1 MSFRNRA
8 EAAKKLAERLSPYK
22 GKNPLVLAIPRGAVP
37 MARILADALG
47 GELDVVLVRK
57 LGAPLNPELAV
68 GSVDESGWAYVA
80 DFAASTGADAA
91 YIEEEKQRQ
100 LAVMRMRRAQYTAA
114 RASIDPAG
122 RIVIVVD
129 DGLATGATMISA
141 LHALHA
147 KNPAKLIAAVP
158 VSPPDTLRKVEK
170 LADETVCLEAPEY
183 FMAVGQFYAEFPQV
197 EDEEVMALLR
207 AAPRAQQ
214 HK

>member
-1 MSFRNRA
+1 MSFRNRV
-8 EAAKKLAERLSPYK
+8 EAAHRLIERLSAYK
-22 GKNPLVLAIPRGAVP
+22 GKNPLVLAIPRGAVQ
-37 MARILADALG
+37 MGRLLADALG

-57 LGAPLNPELAV
+57 LGAPMNPEFAV

-80 DFAASTGADAA
+80 DYAASAGADAA

-100 LAVMRMRRAQYTAA
+100 LEVMRQRRAQYTAA
-114 RASIDPAG
+114 RSSIDPAG

-141 LHALHA
+141 LHALRA
-147 KNPAKLIAAVP
+147 RKPARLIAAVP

-197 EDEEVMALLR
+197 EDEEVIALLR

>member
-1 MSFRNRA
+1 MAFRNRA
-8 EAAKKLAERLSPYK
+8 EAAHKLAERLSAYK

-57 LGAPLNPELAV
+57 LGAPMNPEFAV

-80 DFAASTGADAA
+80 DYAASAGADAA

-100 LAVMRMRRAQYTAA
+100 LEVMRQRRAQYTAA
-114 RASIDPAG
+114 RSSIDPAG

-141 LHALHA
+141 LHALRA
-147 KNPAKLIAAVP
+147 RKPARLIAAVP

-197 EDEEVMALLR
+197 EDEEVIALLR
-207 AAPRAQQ
+207 AAPRTQQ

>member
-1 MSFRNRA
+1 MAFRNRA
-8 EAAKKLAERLSPYK
+8 EAAHKLAERLSAYK

-57 LGAPLNPELAV
+57 LGAPMNPEFAV

-80 DFAASTGADAA
+80 DYAASAGADAA

-100 LAVMRMRRAQYTAA
+100 LEVMRQRRAQYTAA
-114 RASIDPAG
+114 RSSSDPAG

-141 LHALHA
+141 LHALRA
-147 KNPAKLIAAVP
+147 RKPARLIAAVP

-197 EDEEVMALLR
+197 EDEEVIALLR
-207 AAPRAQQ
+207 AAPRTQQ

>member
-1 MSFRNRA
+1 MAFRNRA
-8 EAAKKLAERLSPYK
+8 EAAHKLAERLSAYK

-37 MARILADALG
+37 MARILADALD

-57 LGAPLNPELAV
+57 LGAPMNPEFAV

-80 DFAASTGADAA
+80 EYAASAGADAA

-100 LAVMRMRRAQYTAA
+100 LEVMRQRRAQYTAA

-141 LHALHA
+141 LHALRA

-170 LADETVCLEAPEY
+170 LADETVCIEAPEY

-197 EDEEVMALLR
+197 EDQEVIALLR

>member
-8 EAAKKLAERLSPYK
+8 EAAQKLADRLSVYK

-37 MARILADALG
+37 MARILADVLG

-57 LGAPLNPELAV
+57 LGAPMNPELAV

-80 DFAASTGADAA
+80 DYAASTGADAA
-91 YIEEEKQRQ
+91 YIEGEKQRQ
-100 LAVMRMRRAQYTAA
+100 LEVMRKRRAQYTAA
-114 RASIDPAG
+114 RAPIDPAG

-141 LHALHA
+141 LHALRA
-147 KNPAKLIAAVP
+147 KLPAKLIAAVP

-170 LADETVCLEAPEY
+170 LSDETICLEAPEY

-197 EDEEVMALLR
+197 EDDEVIALLR
-207 AAPRAQQ
+207 ATPHTEQDR
-214 HK
+214 